1 MAEIMDCEEQ
11 TKEEVLSRLGTRLS
25 GMKPLVGNAFPD
37 FSMVRGIANSLR
49 GWHPKGPDK
58 TEVWEYNYVD
68 RAAPPEVKEASRLS
82 GVRGL
87 GPSGTF
93 EQDDMDN
100 WQECTVTARGTV
112 SRRYPMNV
120 QMGLGH
126 ESYDHDLE
134 GLTSD
139 SKYKESNL
147 RAFYTRWAELMD
159 AQDWSELNVGPKVK
173 SADDLMSLEYKS
185 I

>member
-1 MAEIMDCEEQ
+1 
-11 TKEEVLSRLGTRLS
+11 
-25 GMKPLVGNAFPD
+25 MKPLVGNAFPD

-49 GWHPKGPDK
+49 VWHPKGPDK

-126 ESYDHDLE
+126 ESYDHDLQ

-159 AQDWSELNVGPKVK
+159 AQDWSELNVGPKVV